1 MNMLNRGAL
10 CVAIA
15 TLFSAHAVAAP
26 KKPAA
31 KPAAAAAAPVAVK
44 DIELVHTLGAD
55 KGAQLQKLVDRYNA
69 AHPQAKVVLHDRAWN
84 EGSLPHLMILG
95 ERDLTSFLAGPQR
108 YRPLHQVMKDSG
120 ERFETLR
127 APAMM
132 TPTPIDSADALLV
145 ESIKAQQGQI
155 KTLRDENETLKARL
169 AKIEARL
176 DAASPHDKRAS
187 R

>member
-69 AHPQAKVVLHDRAWN
+69 AHPRPRLCCTTAPGTRAAC
-84 EGSLPHLMILG
+84 
-95 ERDLTSFLAGPQR
+95 RT
-108 YRPLHQVMKDSG
+108 
-120 ERFETLR
+120 
-127 APAMM
+127 
-132 TPTPIDSADALLV
+132 
-145 ESIKAQQGQI
+145 
-155 KTLRDENETLKARL
+155 
-169 AKIEARL
+169 
-176 DAASPHDKRAS
+176 
-187 R
+187 